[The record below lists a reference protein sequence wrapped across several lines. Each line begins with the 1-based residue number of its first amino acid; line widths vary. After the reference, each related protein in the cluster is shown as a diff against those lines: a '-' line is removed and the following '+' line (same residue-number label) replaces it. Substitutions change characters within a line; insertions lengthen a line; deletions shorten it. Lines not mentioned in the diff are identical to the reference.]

1 MNIFGRRYK
10 LSRDGRR
17 DPDPGSA
24 AVARNRL
31 MVLLAHEGGRG
42 ATSGLLS
49 LLQESIV
56 EAIRRHVMVGPEKI
70 HVTMHRG
77 ASISTLAIEVEI
89 PA

>member
-1 MNIFGRRYK
+1 MNIFGRQYK
-10 LSRDGRR
+10 LFRNDRR
-17 DPDPGSA
+17 DPSPGSA

-42 ATSGLLS
+42 PTSGLLS
-49 LLQESIV
+49 ALQESIV
-56 EAIRRHVMVGPEKI
+56 EAIRRHVMVESEHI